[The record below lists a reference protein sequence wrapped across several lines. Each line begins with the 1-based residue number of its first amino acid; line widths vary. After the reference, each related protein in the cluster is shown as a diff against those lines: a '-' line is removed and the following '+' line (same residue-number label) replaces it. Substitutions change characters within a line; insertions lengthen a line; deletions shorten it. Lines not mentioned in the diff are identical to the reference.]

1 MTRSN
6 FMMLA
11 TIVAAV
17 FGLAFLVGPSQ
28 LVALYGVKLTPATEV
43 IGRIA
48 GSVILGFAIVFWSAR
63 NGSVAEVFK
72 AVMMAGLIANGL
84 DALILLHATVTGLLN
99 GLGWLQVLIN
109 GALAVGF
116 WYFSFGKGKPA

>member
-1 MTRSN
+1 MKLNS
-6 FMMLA
+6 FLMLA

-17 FGLAFLVGPSQ
+17 FGLAFLVAPSQ
-28 LVALYGVKLTPATEV
+28 LVALYGVTLTPATEV

-48 GSVILGFAIVFWSAR
+48 GSVILGLAIVFWAAR
-63 NGSVAEVFK
+63 NASGAEAFK

-84 DALILLHATVTGLLN
+84 DCLILLHATVTGLVN

-116 WYFSFGKGKPA
+116 WYFTFGKGKSI

>member
-1 MTRSN
+1 MKLNN
-6 FMMLA
+6 FLMAA

-17 FGLAFLVGPSQ
+17 FGLAFLVAPSQ
-28 LVALYGVKLTPATEV
+28 LVALYGVTLTPATEV

-48 GSVILGFAIVFWSAR
+48 GSVILGFAIVFWGAR
-63 NGSVAEVFK
+63 DGNGAETFK

-84 DALILLHATVTGLLN
+84 DALILLHATATGLLN

-116 WYFSFGKGKPA
+116 WYFAYGKKKAS